1 MALKA
6 FSGGAVFAEVAGT
19 GAPRVLGLHG
29 WGRSSADFRSVLSGM
44 EAVAVDLPGFGSS
57 PPPSAGW
64 GSPDY
69 ANAIRDVWSAF
80 DEPPVV
86 VAHSFGGRVAVH
98 LAQDLPMQS
107 LILIGV
113 PLVRPGTASQPAMAF
128 RVARRLHRL
137 GVLSDGRMEAFRQ
150 KYGSADY
157 RATSGVMREVFV
169 RVVNET
175 YDEQLDR
182 LAIPVRMLWGAND
195 AAAPLE
201 QAQIAYRRLA
211 DRGADVELR
220 VLDGVGHH
228 VMAERPQVVTDL
240 IKELLT

>member
-6 FSGGAVFAEVAGT
+6 FSGGAVFAEVTGT
-19 GAPRVLGLHG
+19 GSPRVLALHG
-29 WGRSSADFRSVLSGM
+29 WGRSSSDFRTVLSGIG
-44 EAVAVDLPGFGSS
+44 AVAVDFPGFGSS
-57 PPPSAGW
+57 PPPSSGW
-64 GSPDY
+64 GSAEY
-69 ANAIRDVWSAF
+69 GEAIRDVWSAF

-98 LAQDLPMQS
+98 IAQELPMRS
-107 LILIGV
+107 LVLIGV
-113 PLVRPGTASQPAMAF
+113 PLIRPRNTNQPATAY

-182 LAIPVRMLWGAND
+182 LTIPVRMLWGAND
-195 AAAPLE
+195 SAAPLE

-240 IKELLT
+240 IEELLT

>member
-6 FSGGAVFAEVAGT
+6 FSGGKVFAEVTGT
-19 GAPRVLGLHG
+19 GTPRVLALHG
-29 WGRSSADFRSVLSGM
+29 WGRSGADFRSVLSGIG
-44 EAVAVDLPGFGSS
+44 AVAVDLPGFGSS
-57 PPPSAGW
+57 PPPAAGW
-64 GSPDY
+64 GSPEY
-69 ANAIRDVWSAF
+69 ATAIRDVWSAF
-80 DEPPVV
+80 DEPPLV
-86 VAHSFGGRVAVH
+86 VAHSFGGRIAVH
-98 LAQDLPMQS
+98 LAQDLPMRS
-107 LILIGV
+107 LVLIGV
-113 PLVRPGTASQPAMAF
+113 PLVRPVTTSQPAPAF

-175 YDEQLDR
+175 YDEQLDG

-195 AAAPLE
+195 SAAPLE
-201 QAQIAYRRLA
+201 QAQIAYRRLT

-228 VMAERPQVVTDL
+228 VMVERPQVVTDL
-240 IKELLT
+240 IEELLT